1 MFERLELL
9 IGKESL
15 EEIKNSKIL
24 IVGIGGVGG
33 SVATSLVRS
42 GVQNIVLI
50 DFDIV
55 DITNI
60 NRQLLIKYYI
70 MLSQSLNYNF

>member
-15 EEIKNSKIL
+15 EKIKKSRIL

-42 GVQNIVLI
+42 GVQNFIVI
-50 DFDIV
+50 DFDV
-55 DITNI
+55 VYITNV
-60 NRQLLIKYYI
+60 NRQVVAKK
-70 MLSQSLNYNF
+70 